1 MAGNLRFRMLTVGVE
16 VSARLGYRGL
26 QHVDPQ
32 HPPHKEYRD
41 DCAGNVNNPVAKC
54 LRFAEIEHDGIVARA
69 LKQGSGAID
78 RWEFSHRK
86 SRFSSSK

>member
-1 MAGNLRFRMLTVGVE
+1 VQTVFEGRKKSFFR
-16 VSARLGYRGL
+16 YRGL

-54 LRFAEIEHDGIVARA
+54 FRFAEIEHEGIVARGI
-69 LKQGSGAID
+69 KQAAAFAASSAYD
-78 RWEFSHRK
+78 RIAFA
-86 SRFSSSK
+86 